1 VRLSAS
7 RPAAWPG
14 AVLYATAGLSLLAA
28 LIHML
33 VTPEHFEEWWGY
45 GAFILACAIFQG
57 VYAAVVLRWPARP
70 VLLLGVASNLAVAIL
85 WLVTRATG
93 IPLFGP
99 HAGEIEG
106 VGVLDLACTLAE
118 AGVVV
123 GLAALAMRGLE
134 TQGRLQIVVAFAA
147 SGLLFWHLLHLLAA
161 TSAH

>member
-14 AVLYATAGLSLLAA
+14 AVLYAAAALSLLAA
-28 LIHML
+28 LVHLL

-45 GAFILACAIFQG
+45 GAFFLVCAIFQG
-57 VYAAVVLRWPARP
+57 AYAAVVLRWPARP
-70 VLLLGVASNLAVAIL
+70 VLLLGVAGNLAVAIL
-85 WLVTRATG
+85 WLVTRTTG

-123 GLAALAMRGLE
+123 GLGALAMRGLE
-134 TQGRLQIVVAFAA
+134 TQGRLQIVVVFAA
-147 SGLLFWHLLHLLAA
+147 SGLLFWHLLHLLAGS
-161 TSAH
+161 SAH

>member
-7 RPAAWPG
+7 SPAAWTG
-14 AVLYATAGLSLLAA
+14 AVLYATAAFSLLAG
-28 LIHML
+28 LVHLL

-45 GAFILACAIFQG
+45 GAFFLVCAVFQG
-57 VYAAVVLRWPARP
+57 AYAAVVLRWPARP
-70 VLLLGVASNLAVAIL
+70 VLLLGVAANLAVAIL
-85 WLVTRATG
+85 WLVTRTTG

-99 HAGEIEG
+99 HVGEIEG

-118 AGVVV
+118 VCVVV
-123 GLAALAMRGLE
+123 GLGALAMRGLE

-161 TSAH
+161 SSAH